1 MSYIRVYLG
10 KDLREQ
16 FELGTE
22 RVTIG
27 RTDDNQIVLPDEG
40 VSREHAAI
48 EVEGEDFYIV
58 DLSSQNGVFLNNEK
72 VERQKLKY
80 WDEIQIHNF
89 VIKFM
94 AKPGLAAGKEDD
106 NAPQED
112 LGADKTK
119 FFNITDEKQL
129 DDLRKKT
136 KECFLTFTDPSGAHK
151 KVLVKKP
158 RVVFGKSKD
167 ADIQISGWFAPA
179 VAATLEKQ
187 GGQYELVPNKRG
199 KVEYQDKPIS
209 EPTTVIDG
217 YEFSVRG
224 RTFKFF
230 NRLTK
235 TS

>member
-1 MSYIRVYLG
+1 MRYVALISCCLLFQFSFSQIDLDNPLLADDLKAQQKWVDSIYESMTLKERIGQLFMVQVY
-10 KDLREQ
+10 
-16 FELGTE
+16 
-22 RVTIG
+22 
-27 RTDDNQIVLPDEG
+27 
-40 VSREHAAI
+40 S
-48 EVEGEDFYIV
+48 
-58 DLSSQNGVFLNNEK
+58 
-72 VERQKLKY
+72 
-80 WDEIQIHNF
+80 
-89 VIKFM
+89 
-94 AKPGLAAGKEDD
+94 
-106 NAPQED
+106 
-112 LGADKTK
+112 
-119 FFNITDEKQL
+119 DEKQL

-167 ADIQISGWFAPA
+167 ADIKISGWFAPA

-199 KVEYQDKPIS
+199 KVEYQGKPIS